1 MRKFCKIHGE
11 YYEEKLHQVG
21 LLMLPVGCP
30 ICNAE
35 REKKFKEQ
43 EARDAKIR
51 DQERALHEKAL
62 LQKRGIEPE
71 FYGVTL
77 DDYKVES
84 DCERKAVEATQA
96 LIDGR
101 IKKLVLLGSFGTGK
115 TMLASI
121 LAILLG
127 GIRITMF
134 EISARI
140 RAMYNNHEG
149 TEVDVL
155 DDLLS
160 YPLIAIDEIGR
171 TKGSEAELN
180 WLSYLID
187 KAHTRKIPLVLIS
200 NKQRARNL
208 PPEKRGDCFES
219 YLPNDS
225 LSRLKQETAI
235 IELYG
240 KDRRG
245 DLNADIL

>member
-1 MRKFCKIHGE
+1 MRKFCEIHGE
-11 YYEEKLHQVG
+11 YEEKEIGV
-21 LLMLPVGCP
+21 MWRSFPVGCP
-30 ICNAE
+30 KCQAE
-35 REKKFKEQ
+35 WEAKDKEQ
-43 EARDAKIR
+43 DLKMHKIVESELENHKR
-51 DQERALHEKAL
+51 SL

-84 DCERKAVEATQA
+84 DCERKAVEAARA

-208 PPEKRGDCFES
+208 PPERRGDSFES

-225 LSRLKQETAI
+225 LSRLRQETEI
-235 IELYG
+235 VELYG

-245 DLNADIL
+245 DINADIL